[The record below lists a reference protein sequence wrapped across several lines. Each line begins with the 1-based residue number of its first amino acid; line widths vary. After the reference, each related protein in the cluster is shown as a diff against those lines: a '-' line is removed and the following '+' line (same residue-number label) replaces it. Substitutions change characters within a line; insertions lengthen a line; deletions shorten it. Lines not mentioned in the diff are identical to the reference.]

1 MATVARLSFP
11 GTYPTRHNNVSPI
24 VAHWYQCPRLDQL
37 AQVCW
42 HTLDMMW
49 AGVVQLHGG
58 LESCALCFAKPHRS
72 FSITTTLSSI
82 A

>member
-1 MATVARLSFP
+1 MAIVARLSFP
-11 GTYPTRHNNVSPI
+11 NTYPTRHNNVLPK

-42 HTLDMMW
+42 HTLGMMW
-49 AGVVQLHGG
+49 ASVEQLLGG
-58 LESCALCFAKPHRS
+58 LEFCAQCFAKLHRS